1 MVCLLWS
8 EPPGAPVS
16 RVELSFPFLISGR
29 LSGHG
34 PEFGKNGYVFGFR
47 GGVDGN
53 SNFNRSYSQLLKNG
67 YGKFFPTF

>member
-1 MVCLLWS
+1 MRMVCLVWS

-29 LSGHG
+29 LSGPG

-47 GGVDGN
+47 MALELHLSIMPKVV
-53 SNFNRSYSQLLKNG
+53 K
-67 YGKFFPTF
+67 